1 MRVPLKPSLRDAF
14 SGVWGFFPV
23 LYLMLPTQVVCVFRK
38 SLISA
43 VSNLS
48 IFIKD
53 LFQTGKIPFTFL
65 FSFISLVSGLW
76 LMYSGSSH
84 CLAFLSTLHS
94 GKQLGSTWLPLK
106 TPLGENE
113 VLLATSGINRCHKQ
127 ASMLRQDSSVPSDQ
141 APGQLTLQI
150 WAGSDTRLCR
160 PSLQGSAGCFS
171 HLSSNRL
178 CDVKAKMHLFCW
190 MSEQLYLK
198 YIFSIYIFSWEAI
211 HAIITQ
217 IGLYW
222 RPSCF
227 SASETIFK
235 FYSTR
240 I

>member
-76 LMYSGSSH
+76 LIYSGSSH
-84 CLAFLSTLHS
+84 CLASLSTLHS

-113 VLLATSGINRCHKQ
+113 VLLATSGINRCSLH
-127 ASMLRQDSSVPSDQ
+127 AET
-141 APGQLTLQI
+141 GQQC
-150 WAGSDTRLCR
+150 AFR
-160 PSLQGSAGCFS
+160 PSSRAA
-171 HLSSNRL
+171 HTADLSRL
-178 CDVKAKMHLFCW
+178 WHEIM
-190 MSEQLYLK
+190 
-198 YIFSIYIFSWEAI
+198 
-211 HAIITQ
+211 
-217 IGLYW
+217 
-222 RPSCF
+222 
-227 SASETIFK
+227 
-235 FYSTR
+235 
-240 I
+240 